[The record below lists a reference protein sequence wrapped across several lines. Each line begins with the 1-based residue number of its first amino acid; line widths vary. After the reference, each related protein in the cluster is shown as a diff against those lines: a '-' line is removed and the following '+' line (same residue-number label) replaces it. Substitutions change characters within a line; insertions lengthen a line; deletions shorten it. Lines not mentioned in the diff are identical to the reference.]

1 MIRLETID
9 GDVVDPA
16 DRISAQPGQ
25 PHTAIHS
32 LHTAHLQLA
41 WKKWEFRSRPI
52 NIVLVNLFS

>member
-25 PHTAIHS
+25 QHTAILS
-32 LHTAHLQLA
+32 LHSAAGL
-41 WKKWEFRSRPI
+41 KKWEFRSRAI

>member
-25 PHTAIHS
+25 QHTAILS
-32 LHTAHLQLA
+32 LHTGL
-41 WKKWEFRSRPI
+41 KKWEFRSRAI